1 MIIISTFN
9 LLIHSLL
16 HQKRISSLVSIEK
29 TVANFYEKQNQFTE
43 FEKELKE
50 FKQLVLSV
58 IDFE

>member
-16 HQKRISSLVSIEK
+16 HQKRIASLVSK

-50 FKQLVLSV
+50 FKQLVLKV